1 MHSPRLKKLCWTLPG
16 LCRICRG
23 GSNDC
28 KWSLVKGGSPNP
40 IQSAKARQGK
50 KLCPHTDN
58 SSLMV
63 LQGLGAHVCLLD
75 RGVVRVHLGLR
86 AEAHERHAIVQR
98 LGVDRGAGHAR
109 EVQADLL
116 DERPFVV
123 HAPLREVLPTLALRV
138 LLHERLHQ
146 AGPARVAA
154 GRWPVGR
161 RPHVRA
167 REDIGHR
174 ALVAVEVVAAAD
186 AVRDVDADVRKGPHL
201 GEDGLPQRLLPD
213 DPAAPRA
220 RVHILLVEVLVNGGV
235 NVAAQVPDLV
245 GTPDHEGASVER
257 LRPGGDRQLR
267 YQARV
272 VERRRGQVGHRHL
285 RGGHRHGVGRREAQ
299 GGRRLGGVA
308 GEQHGGD
315 HSGGRAKNDA
325 SHQGKRHRHPME
337 EEMLPP
343 APLAELLEP
352 ARDARQLRRA
362 AEGGRHAVI
371 RLGRHGRGGVLTRGR
386 KVDPPS
392 LLYRGC
398 AAPSP

>member
-123 HAPLREVLPTLALRV
+123 HAPLGVVLPLACFRV
-138 LLHERLHQ
+138 ALHERLHQ
-146 AGPARVAA
+146 ASPPRELASRRAIPG
-154 GRWPVGR
+154 
-161 RPHVRA
+161 RPHVGA
-167 REDIGHR
+167 GEDVGHR
-174 ALVAVEVVAAAD
+174 ALVPVDVVPLAD
-186 AVRDVDADVRKGPHL
+186 AVGDVDADVRECAHL
-201 GEDGLPQRLLPD
+201 REDRLAEGLLPD
-213 DPAAPRA
+213 HAAPPRASIHVVLMKVLLDGGINVATRIPDRVRTLDDEAA
-220 RVHILLVEVLVNGGV
+220 RV
-235 NVAAQVPDLV
+235 
-245 GTPDHEGASVER
+245 EG
-257 LRPGGDRQLR
+257 LRPTRDRDLR
-267 YQARV
+267 NQAGV
-272 VERRRGQVGHRHL
+272 VQRRGHHVGHRDLRRRHRQGIGHRACGRGRRRRRRRRLCTEAAKEKRRRGSPD
-285 RGGHRHGVGRREAQ
+285 HGT
-299 GGRRLGGVA
+299 
-308 GEQHGGD
+308 
-315 HSGGRAKNDA
+315 A
-325 SHQGKRHRHPME
+325 SQGKRHCHGVLE
-337 EEMLPP
+337 EVLPS
-343 APLAELLEP
+343 ALLLE
-352 ARDARQLRRA
+352 ALQAAGQVRDV
-362 AEGGRHAVI
+362 G
-371 RLGRHGRGGVLTRGR
+371 
-386 KVDPPS
+386 
-392 LLYRGC
+392 
-398 AAPSP
+398 